1 MAKKDKNN
9 EQYGV
14 KTYAEFL
21 ISLAACKEHRRQEL
35 FDMLKEVP
43 RPAFIGKIETPTTLN
58 MLTYGQLDD
67 LSRTTPNDDP
77 FVACFKTIL
86 DVKSEDVYEMNVYD
100 VFGFCNFV
108 RAEIERINKLFAEI
122 EIKHSSDEIAAGVKE
137 LSFGSFGVIDWYAR
151 RMGITNQDEVYDV
164 GWIRIYTCMKN
175 DAAQNNYERRLQEQ
189 SLRKMKK
196 R

>member
-1 MAKKDKNN
+1 MAKDKKKY
-9 EQYGV
+9 EQIGV

-21 ISLAACKEHRRQEL
+21 ISLSACKENVRQEL
-35 FDMLKEVP
+35 FDQLLAVP
-43 RPAFIGKIETPTTLN
+43 RPDYIGDIEIPTHLN
-58 MLTYGQLDD
+58 TLTYGQLDD
-67 LSRTTPNDDP
+67 LSRTSETDDP
-77 FVACFKTIL
+77 FVVCFTTIL
-86 DVKSEDVYEMNVYD
+86 NVEPSDVYAMNVFD

-108 RAEIERINKLFAEI
+108 RKEVERINKLFGEI
-122 EIKHSSDEIAAGVKE
+122 EVKHSSDEIAAGVKE

-189 SLRKMKK
+189 SLRKMKRK
-196 R
+196 